1 MSITDYIEQV
11 TCYNASLEREDG
23 GWRVVWAENS
33 DEETLETVHD
43 IMNERGYKLDKD
55 LIWRKER

>member
-1 MSITDYIEQV
+1 MSITDHIEQA

-43 IMNERGYKLDKD
+43 IMNARGYKLDED
-55 LIWRKER
+55 LIWRKAE